1 MMIYYEKNPLNLLR
15 SKLKSLETKHPN
27 GYRSLNLPKD
37 SILNI
42 ERLDSRI
49 DEGLLG
55 GWI

>member
-27 GYRSLNLPKD
+27 GYKSLNLPKD